1 VSVTQQ
7 NSPKKRSLLPLWIL
21 VVLFAL
27 PSLAAWFFYL
37 NPEYLPAS
45 RSNRG
50 ELIHPVRPVD
60 DLTLTT
66 PDGQAFALRD
76 LEGNWTMVATT
87 EGPCGETC
95 RQHLFAFNQ
104 IRLALADNRYRAER
118 VLLYATP
125 AQAADAEAVAEQ
137 FPGTRVLIAEADTS
151 IELQSRFES
160 LDGGRFLIDPMGNLM
175 MRYAL
180 GAPPQDML
188 KDLEKLFKA
197 SKNWIKGAQYG
208 HR

>member
-1 VSVTQQ
+1 MSSMQQ
-7 NSPKKRSLLPLWIL
+7 DPPQKRSLLPLWIL
-21 VVLFAL
+21 VALFAL

-37 NPEYLPAS
+37 NPEYLPAG

-50 ELIHPVRPVD
+50 ELIHPVRPVA
-60 DLTLTT
+60 DLALAT
-66 PDGQAFALRD
+66 PDGQTFPLRT
-76 LEGNWTMVATT
+76 LEGNWTMLATT
-87 EGPCGETC
+87 EGPCAETC
-95 RQHLFAFNQ
+95 QRHLFEFNQ

-125 AQAADAEAVAEQ
+125 AQAADAEAMAER
-137 FPGTRVLIAEADTS
+137 FPGTRVLIADADTVA
-151 IELQSRFES
+151 EVQRRFEP
-160 LDGGRFLIDPMGNLM
+160 LADGRFLIDPMGNLM
-175 MRYAL
+175 MRYAAD
-180 GAPPQDML
+180 APPKDML